1 MDIGIGVHRCVSLV
15 CLFLLIRMIEVI
27 VLDFLYVI
35 ALPSWSGSRSLNSIK
50 DPSGL
55 YELNQELLAHV
66 AEIQKEKDIPVF
78 VFTQSRP
85 AEYEWCKHELSFV
98 TGIYN
103 ARALGIDK
111 GTVEGYET
119 LLEHIHVPPQHILFI
134 DDSEDNIQ
142 AAKSAEYNT
151 IRYTDNESLFQTMK
165 QQFSL

>member
-1 MDIGIGVHRCVSLV
+1 
-15 CLFLLIRMIEVI
+15 MIHAI

-35 ALPSWSGSRSLNSIK
+35 ALPSWSGSRSQQSIK

-55 YELNQELLAHV
+55 YELNQDLLVHV
-66 AEIQKEKDIPVF
+66 AHIQKEKDVPVF

-85 AEYEWCKHELSFV
+85 AEYEWCQRELSFV

-111 GTVEGYET
+111 GMVEGYET
-119 LLEHIHVPPQHILFI
+119 LLEHIHVPAENILFI

-142 AAKSAEYNT
+142 AAASAGYQT
-151 IRYTDNESLFQTMK
+151 IRYTDNASLFDTMK
-165 QQFSL
+165 QQFSF

>member
-1 MDIGIGVHRCVSLV
+1 
-15 CLFLLIRMIEVI
+15 MIQAVI
-27 VLDFLYVI
+27 LDFLYVI
-35 ALPSWSGSRSLNSIK
+35 AVPPWSGSRSSQSIK

-55 YELNQELLAHV
+55 YELNQELLKTMARIK
-66 AEIQKEKDIPVF
+66 EEKDIAIY
-78 VFTQSRP
+78 VFTQSKP
-85 AEYEWCKHELSFV
+85 AEYEWCVQALSFANR
-98 TGIYN
+98 IYN

-119 LLEHIHVPPQHILFI
+119 LLEHIHVPPQNILFI

-142 AAKSAEYNT
+142 AAKSADYNT